1 MITVFRKWNESSLLP
16 NSKNKSKNA
25 DCHVGV
31 ICKVSHSIHV
41 LFIYKNTECLLHE
54 QCLLNTFGS
63 VNATDVHFQH
73 AYWLAGQKDLLLCT
87 QQDVPRT
94 DRGAKKTRS
103 GTRDMW
109 GHSQWQSCLVRGIG
123 SVAILFFLIFIF
135 STLISGFVVCIHLFH
150 FSHFYLI

>member
-1 MITVFRKWNESSLLP
+1 MNTVFRKWNESSLLP

-94 DRGAKKTRS
+94 DRGAKKNQKQHKRYVRTLPM
-103 GTRDMW
+103 TKLPCA
-109 GHSQWQSCLVRGIG
+109 GHRIRCHS
-123 SVAILFFLIFIF
+123 FFFIFIF
-135 STLISGFVVCIHLFH
+135 SNLISGFVVCIYLFH